1 MHIKPIKT
9 EADYQKALSQVDGLW
24 TAKKGTPEGDIL
36 EVLTI
41 LIEDYENQHHEIV
54 SPNPIDAIKFRMEQ
68 LGLKKIDLAKY
79 LGGRNRVT
87 EILQGKR
94 NLTVKM
100 LTKLHKEFGIPAESL
115 LG

>member
-9 EADYQKALSQVDGLW
+9 EIDYQAALSQAESLW
-24 TAKKGTPEGDIL
+24 TAEKNTPEGDIL
-36 EVLTI
+36 EVLTV
-41 LIEDYENQHHEIV
+41 LIEDYENQHYEIL

-68 LGLKKIDLAKY
+68 QGLKKIDLAKY

-100 LTKLHKEFGIPAESL
+100 MTKLHKEFGIPAESL